1 MTIGLPEVAMWLNS
15 KMPGVR
21 FIISLS
27 VLVLLSS
34 CVKDRE
40 ALPQETGQSYA
51 FTVGVE
57 TPENMTGNVRSSFT
71 QGDLERISDL
81 NVFVYHDG
89 SLLRECSRYFCDMSS
104 LMLSFPVGM
113 DGFNIYL
120 LGNVG
125 EVAAPDNED
134 EICLLSHVVDSY
146 EDFRR
151 CGFPLAHVYRDFR
164 KGDLAHFKLKRL
176 VGQYDVRMHVSAAD
190 AEYFI
195 KEVRLLN
202 CAKDVYPFGNDVR
215 ASVFGCSTC
224 VGRCLCGDC
233 LSQEDI
239 DALNSGESVTLY
251 LLENIQGVLLPDN
264 TDRKQKIPSSIE
276 LVQSG
281 LSECCTYME
290 ITADVTTPAA
300 RYADAKYRFYLGQ
313 DQTTDF
319 SIRRNTLYEVVLD
332 FTQNMVSE
340 EEWRIE
346 TGDAEVVEVNLS
358 KDIAC
363 VIKGVEDMVYVQ
375 AFGNDGSLLDFDVR
389 IMSSNR
395 YVNVDKVQ
403 TFYQGLEHLGGA
415 VGLRFTSN
423 VQLAG
428 LYAYDSEPSYKT
440 ETVRISSRETHNG
453 VPLYEADIEVRVY
466 YKLFPLLIRLERSYG
481 RDTDPY
487 RIVLRSRNPMGLG
500 LAVSSSYAYGAS
512 VATTPTIRNYDYIL
526 DTGARVDMAVRT
538 SGAGFAELQPD
549 VSISNLSFINFYVS
563 GVSEV
568 SGKTLA
574 YPKLL
579 ASEQIH
585 TGSNS
590 KAFFGPGDAMYPS
603 ILPDMADD
611 AQYYMKFI
619 TSPSTFVQMYYS
631 DNDEMYDSWVRWDGF
646 KTSYVMPASLVPDEY
661 NQNSGQYYFYA
672 PYEGLVSKGYD
683 SASNH
688 GEDFS
693 EYEGCPFYFV
703 NGGLVADY
711 SETGMDG
718 EIVRYP
724 NESQRGF
731 YYRFYG
737 PGRDLFSENRN
748 GDLVNVYHH
757 MVFKI
762 TTWKPMIGS
771 SIRTRQTEKHYDAQ
785 LYMTING
792 ASVWTGCDM
801 TPSGYFP

>member
-1 MTIGLPEVAMWLNS
+1 MWLNS
-15 KMPGVR
+15 R
-21 FIISLS
+21 IIAAGFVILLS
-27 VLVLLSS
+27 ALALSS
-34 CVKDRE
+34 CVKE
-40 ALPQETGQSYA
+40 PEMLPLETEKSYP

-81 NVFVYHDG
+81 NVFVYHQG
-89 SLLRECSRYFCDMSS
+89 SLLEECSRYFSDMSS
-104 LMLSFPVGM
+104 LFLSFPIGM

-120 LGNVG
+120 FGNVG
-125 EVAAPDNED
+125 KVSAPENED
-134 EICLLSHVVDSY
+134 EIESLQYVVESY

-151 CGFPLAHVYRDFR
+151 YGFPVAQVYRQFR

-176 VGQYDVRMHVSAAD
+176 VGQYDVRMHVSAESV
-190 AEYFI
+190 EYRI
-195 KEVRLLN
+195 KEVRLYN

-239 DALNSGESVTLY
+239 DELNSGGVVSLY
-251 LLENIQGVLLPDN
+251 LLENLQGVLLPDN
-264 TDRKQKIPSSIE
+264 TDRKHKIPSSLE

-281 LSECCTYME
+281 LAECCTYME
-290 ITADVTTPAA
+290 IDADVTTPAA

-346 TGDAEVVEVNLS
+346 AGDAEVVSVNLS
-358 KDIAC
+358 KDVAS
-363 VIKGVEDMVYVQ
+363 VIKGAEDMVYIQ
-375 AFGNDGSLLDFDVR
+375 AFGNDGNLLDFDFR
-389 IMSSNR
+389 IMSSNK
-395 YVNVDKVQ
+395 YINVSKVQ
-403 TFYQGLEHLGGA
+403 TYYQGLEHLGRA
-415 VGLRFTSN
+415 IGLKFTSN
-423 VQLAG
+423 VKLSG
-428 LYAYDSEPSYKT
+428 VYAYDREPSYMT
-440 ETVRISSRETHNG
+440 EIVRISSKETHNG
-453 VPLYEADIEVRVY
+453 VPLYETDIPVRVY
-466 YKLFPLLIRLERSYG
+466 DKLFPLLIRLERTYG

-500 LAVSSSYAYGAS
+500 LELACSYTYGAS
-512 VATTPTIRNYDYIL
+512 SATAPTVRNYDYIL
-526 DTGARVDMAVRT
+526 DTGAEVAMAVRT
-538 SGAGFAELQPD
+538 SGRGFGELLPD
-549 VSISNLSFINFYVS
+549 VSISNLSFINFDVS
-563 GVSEV
+563 GVSAV
-568 SGKTLA
+568 SGKTVA

-579 ASEQIH
+579 TSERIR
-585 TGSNS
+585 TGLNS
-590 KAFFGPGDAMYPS
+590 EAFLGPGESMYPS
-603 ILPDMADD
+603 RLPDMTND
-611 AQYYMKFI
+611 AQYYMKLT
-619 TSPSTFVQMYYS
+619 TSSSTSIQLYYNS
-631 DNDEMYDSWVRWDGF
+631 NDEIYNSKVRWDGF
-646 KTSYVMPASLVPDEY
+646 KVSCVMPASLVPDEY

-672 PYEGLVSKGYD
+672 PYEGLFSKGYD
-683 SASNH
+683 SSSNH

-703 NGGLVADY
+703 NGGMVADY
-711 SETGMDG
+711 TETSIDG

-724 NESQRGF
+724 NESYRSV

-737 PGRDLFSENRN
+737 PGRDLFSENVN
-748 GDLVNVYHH
+748 GDRVNVYHQ
-757 MVFKI
+757 MGFKI

-771 SIRTRQTEKHYDAQ
+771 SIRTRQTEKYYDSQ